1 MLCLL
6 ETYNLH
12 CIVDLTTTRSRALSP
27 EMEKQYNSLVKGWI
41 FASISEELL
50 GTVVNLDSAKAVW
63 DKLKSF
69 YDPVLISSQQA
80 QTNKEA
86 ETDTETETRG
96 LDKGEIPLDRA
107 YEYLLKV
114 DKGAR
119 IPKRRSAPSEGS
131 FHRSGKFGD
140 ILLVNAIYAKNF
152 ALITTQLAITSIQ
165 FFLTPFLLATARLL
179 YKHLPL
185 VCRLR
190 CIKKF
195 PRTKYCSTFEGQRRP
210 GSAHLFGRHFGFL
223 VTTRIIGIS
232 GDAFSGDSH
241 L

>member
-119 IPKRRSAPSEGS
+119 IPKRR
-131 FHRSGKFGD
+131 
-140 ILLVNAIYAKNF
+140 ILIHAILIPPRNP